1 MTSSSVSVQGLTYQ
15 ITCVSLENC
24 LTSGV
29 HLTPTRHARAT
40 PKGRIAEVLCLQQA
54 LKNRGR
60 GAESGSES
68 KFHERLTQ
76 MDAEQEQK

>member
-29 HLTPTRHARAT
+29 HLNPSAT
-40 PKGRIAEVLCLQQA
+40 QGSPKRRIGQVLCLQQQ
-54 LKNRGR
+54 LKNGGRGR
-60 GAESGSES
+60 KRSVDRVIARDRVIRRSRTY
-68 KFHERLTQ
+68 H
-76 MDAEQEQK
+76 

>member
-29 HLTPTRHARAT
+29 HLTPKRHARVSQAT
-40 PKGRIAEVLCLQQA
+40 IGKASFVCN
-54 LKNRGR
+54 KN
-60 GAESGSES
+60 
-68 KFHERLTQ
+68 K
-76 MDAEQEQK
+76 K

>member
-29 HLTPTRHARAT
+29 HLTSRRGHPRVDP
-40 PKGRIAEVLCLQQA
+40 PKRLCLQQKVKKGRVGQEIA
-54 LKNRGR
+54 ENRAR
-60 GAESGSES
+60 SE
-68 KFHERLTQ
+68 K
-76 MDAEQEQK
+76 QKPLNLRPRQC

>member
-29 HLTPTRHARAT
+29 HLNASVTQGR
-40 PKGRIAEVLCLQQA
+40 PKRRMEEVFCLQQK
-54 LKNRGR
+54 LKKAGEGVGR
-60 GAESGSES
+60 
-68 KFHERLTQ
+68 
-76 MDAEQEQK
+76 

>member
-29 HLTPTRHARAT
+29 HLNAREAQ
-40 PKGRIAEVLCLQQA
+40 GSIEVKCFVFN
-54 LKNRGR
+54 K
-60 GAESGSES
+60 S
-68 KFHERLTQ
+68 
-76 MDAEQEQK
+76 

>member
-29 HLTPTRHARAT
+29 HLRSSMGHASVDSR
-40 PKGRIAEVLCLQQA
+40 KCLCLQGNW
-54 LKNRGR
+54 KMGEGR
-60 GAESGSES
+60 MKSGDRVIGSSGDRNS
-68 KFHERLTQ
+68 KPTNP
-76 MDAEQEQK
+76 

>member
-29 HLTPTRHARAT
+29 HLTPNRHARAT
-40 PKGRIAEVLCLQQA
+40 HGSIPPKRLCLQQKVKKGRVREEIVVIA
-54 LKNRGR
+54 RDRKSKNC
-60 GAESGSES
+60 
-68 KFHERLTQ
+68 
-76 MDAEQEQK
+76 

>member
-29 HLTPTRHARAT
+29 HLNARIT
-40 PKGRIAEVLCLQQA
+40 QA
-54 LKNRGR
+54 SIG
-60 GAESGSES
+60 
-68 KFHERLTQ
+68 ER
-76 MDAEQEQK
+76 AFVCNKS

>member
-29 HLTPTRHARAT
+29 HLSVPYNT
-40 PKGRIAEVLCLQQA
+40 V
-54 LKNRGR
+54 
-60 GAESGSES
+60 SGSSLEAH
-68 KFHERLTQ
+68 FL
-76 MDAEQEQK
+76 

>member
-29 HLTPTRHARAT
+29 HLNARAIQGSIP
-40 PKGRIAEVLCLQQA
+40 PKYLCLQ
-54 LKNRGR
+54 
-60 GAESGSES
+60 
-68 KFHERLTQ
+68 
-76 MDAEQEQK
+76 

>member
-1 MTSSSVSVQGLTYQ
+1 LGLGHPR
-15 ITCVSLENC
+15 
-24 LTSGV
+24 LTLGPPKG
-29 HLTPTRHARAT
+29 HPRAT
-40 PKGRIAEVLCLQQA
+40 QGPPKGRIAEVLCLQQA

>member
-29 HLTPTRHARAT
+29 HLNASVTQGSRLGQPSVDSRKCFVCNKIYKMA
-40 PKGRIAEVLCLQQA
+40 GRV
-54 LKNRGR
+54 GR
-60 GAESGSES
+60 YRPGTS
-68 KFHERLTQ
+68 LT
-76 MDAEQEQK
+76 E

>member
-29 HLTPTRHARAT
+29 HLMTLGDAW
-40 PKGRIAEVLCLQQA
+40 V
-54 LKNRGR
+54 
-60 GAESGSES
+60 
-68 KFHERLTQ
+68 TQ
-76 MDAEQEQK
+76 G